1 MGESRPKGRPPN
13 ERRAPGRVN
22 PWRENETASFYVCGG
37 KHGSLDVDEFLPRSL
52 EDVGSVGVPAVPC
65 SHRLVQ
71 ICHAGNGAAT
81 DRQRWFDRVGLAAG
95 LVPAPFRTTDFYSSP
110 LFSRL
115 FLTARKRNSKETAIA
130 LEKLLPKRCQV
141 LGLVT
146 PGIVGRRKT
155 CDFVSLE
162 ASCLSHIYSSSR
174 LSQFHMFFQS
184 VVLQTDGRVLTAITM
199 CCSHLV
205 RR

>member
-1 MGESRPKGRPPN
+1 M
-13 ERRAPGRVN
+13 A
-22 PWRENETASFYVCGG
+22 G
-37 KHGSLDVDEFLPRSL
+37 KRDCVILRLWQEAWLLDVDEFLPHSL

-65 SHRLVQ
+65 SHRLVW

-81 DRQRWFDRVGLAAG
+81 GRQRWLDRMGLAAG
-95 LVPAPFRTTDFYSSP
+95 LVPVPFRATDFYSSP
-110 LFSRL
+110 LFSL

-162 ASCLSHIYSSSR
+162 ASSLLHIYSSSH
-174 LSQFHMFFQS
+174 LSQFHTFFQS
-184 VVLQTDGRVLTAITM
+184 IVLQTDGRVLTAITM
-199 CCSHLV
+199 CCSHFV

>member
-1 MGESRPKGRPPN
+1 MAGKRD
-13 ERRAPGRVN
+13 RVVLRL
-22 PWRENETASFYVCGG
+22 WREARLVG
-37 KHGSLDVDEFLPRSL
+37 EFLPRSL
-52 EDVGSVGVPAVPC
+52 LACRQSRALTD
-65 SHRLVQ
+65 LVR

-81 DRQRWFDRVGLAAG
+81 DRQRWLDRMGLAAG

-110 LFSRL
+110 LFSLL

-162 ASCLSHIYSSSR
+162 ASCLSHIYSSSH
-174 LSQFHMFFQS
+174 LSQYRMFFQS
-184 VVLQTDGRVLTAITM
+184 IVLQTDGRVLTAITM

-205 RR
+205 RC